1 MLALIVPAIL
11 FLFLVVGAVV
21 FLVCILIAPLRRF
34 ALSAALWCAMWG
46 PCAVAFLLLAGTAVL
61 AEASISNSGDMH
73 IRHAPRLLA
82 ALGWG
87 YLTLAV
93 LAAIVIA
100 TCLAWL
106 HQVLLHRLT
115 FLLFRL
121 YATVV
126 CAGIGSVF
134 GWCFAW
140 TLLANEIDHTLP
152 WSILGMVILTVGFGT
167 AAYKAARSLRGKPP
181 ESFTWISAEEFHGT

>member
-1 MLALIVPAIL
+1 MLDFIVPALL

-46 PCAVAFLLLAGTAVL
+46 PCSAAFLLLAGTAFL
-61 AEASISNSGDMH
+61 AEASISTNGDMQIMH
-73 IRHAPRLLA
+73 MPRLLA
-82 ALGWG
+82 VLGWG

-93 LAAIVIA
+93 LGTTVIA
-100 TCLAWL
+100 TGVAWL
-106 HQVLLHRLT
+106 HQVLVHRLT

-134 GWCFAW
+134 GWCIAW
-140 TLLANEIDHTLP
+140 TLLENEVNHTLP
-152 WSILGMVILTVGFGT
+152 LSILGMLVLTVSFGT
-167 AAYKAARSLRGKPP
+167 AAYKAARSLRGKPAKT
-181 ESFTWISAEEFHGT
+181 FTWITAEEFHGT

>member
-46 PCAVAFLLLAGTAVL
+46 PCSVAFLLLAGTAAI
-61 AEASISNSGDMH
+61 AEMFFTTNIDVSYW
-73 IRHAPRLLA
+73 HAPRLLA
-82 ALGWG
+82 VLGWG

-93 LAAIVIA
+93 LGTVAIA
-100 TCLAWL
+100 TSAAWL
-106 HQVLLHRLT
+106 HQALLHRLT
-115 FLLFRL
+115 FPLFRV
-121 YATVV
+121 YTSVV

-134 GWCFAW
+134 GWCLGW
-140 TLLANEIDHTLP
+140 TLEANEISHTLP
-152 WSILGMVILTVGFGT
+152 LSIVGMLVLTVGFGA
-167 AAYKAARSLRGKPP
+167 AAYRAARSLRGKPAT
-181 ESFTWISAEEFHGT
+181 SFTWITVEEFHGT